1 VLLGPLGLPNG
12 ERADEAP
19 LLVVLVYGLLGRLP
33 AVQPPG
39 RDAEPLGRLYA
50 CSEDRIREAA
60 SEKGTSTSRRFSDH
74 AAFARSSNCLLVSRS
89 LSSRSQSSSSSSG
102 STTERRISA
111 GKNVS
116 VLTPMYLSRSSTSP
130 LSVLRGGC
138 SSRNDAHCGR
148 GIARSRN
155 TTMRSCICCRSA
167 SIRSAI
173 ARGRAPPASE
183 SPRSRSAW

>member
-1 VLLGPLGLPNG
+1 

-102 STTERRISA
+102 STVARRMLVQKRRPLRARHRPQAERDR
-111 GKNVS
+111 
-116 VLTPMYLSRSSTSP
+116 
-130 LSVLRGGC
+130 
-138 SSRNDAHCGR
+138 
-148 GIARSRN
+148 
-155 TTMRSCICCRSA
+155 
-167 SIRSAI
+167 AI
-173 ARGRAPPASE
+173 AHLPTQRLDALSDLPQP
-183 SPRSRSAW
+183 SAAGERVAALTLGLGQFTLGLLDLGDKRRVEAHLHCALRQ